1 MNISDYVKHDAVA
14 LSKLIKHGEVTV
26 NELIDAAF
34 SRLEEVNPE
43 LNAVIRQE
51 KSRSKLNPN
60 SLTSDTSRLPGC
72 RFF

>member
-34 SRLEEVNPE
+34 SVLK
-43 LNAVIRQE
+43 
-51 KSRSKLNPN
+51 KSIQN
-60 SLTSDTSRLPGC
+60 
-72 RFF
+72 